1 MENGGFGKVKWS
13 WFWWEGKWKVLG
25 GDGRTMG
32 CLQGSDALPSYAQG
46 KKVTHGQCPMLQ
58 SRNIEGETKLF
69 KCNLCKR
76 QNLLL
81 IRTSKC
87 YNILPSKTAKFN
99 ALDIWYQIKGLL
111 QKNWQLFISNVI
123 FSVLILKCGQL
134 MLEPVR
140 WDRDKCEM
148 QRCRLSKD
156 WTKINIYPPHLP
168 IYIMV
173 LMAASYEAMWVWEG
187 LDWQWRPG
195 APRSGSFPPALPGP
209 TLDPAP
215 QCVAA

>member
-1 MENGGFGKVKWS
+1 
-13 WFWWEGKWKVLG
+13 
-25 GDGRTMG
+25 
-32 CLQGSDALPSYAQG
+32 
-46 KKVTHGQCPMLQ
+46 MLQ
-58 SRNIEGETKLF
+58 YFAQQN
-69 KCNLCKR
+69 CKV
-76 QNLLL
+76 QCSGYL
-81 IRTSKC
+81 ISNKRFVT
-87 YNILPSKTAKFN
+87 
-99 ALDIWYQIKGLL
+99 
-111 QKNWQLFISNVI
+111 KNWQLFISNVI

-187 LDWQWRPG
+187 LD
-195 APRSGSFPPALPGP
+195 
-209 TLDPAP
+209 
-215 QCVAA
+215 

>member
-1 MENGGFGKVKWS
+1 MAAGTWTTIRAIRVWVQLVIRPDNAARGGKWEYLKWKKKIENLAKMENGGFGKVKWS

-81 IRTSKC
+81 IRASKC

-99 ALDIWYQIKGLL
+99 ALDI
-111 QKNWQLFISNVI
+111 
-123 FSVLILKCGQL
+123 
-134 MLEPVR
+134 
-140 WDRDKCEM
+140 
-148 QRCRLSKD
+148 
-156 WTKINIYPPHLP
+156 
-168 IYIMV
+168 
-173 LMAASYEAMWVWEG
+173 
-187 LDWQWRPG
+187 
-195 APRSGSFPPALPGP
+195 
-209 TLDPAP
+209 
-215 QCVAA
+215 

>member
-1 MENGGFGKVKWS
+1 MEKIKLKIWKN
-13 WFWWEGKWKVLG
+13 GKWRIWKSKMELILVGGQMERKVLG

-99 ALDIWYQIKGLL
+99 ALDI
-111 QKNWQLFISNVI
+111 
-123 FSVLILKCGQL
+123 
-134 MLEPVR
+134 
-140 WDRDKCEM
+140 
-148 QRCRLSKD
+148 
-156 WTKINIYPPHLP
+156 
-168 IYIMV
+168 
-173 LMAASYEAMWVWEG
+173 
-187 LDWQWRPG
+187 
-195 APRSGSFPPALPGP
+195 
-209 TLDPAP
+209 
-215 QCVAA
+215 